1 MKPFSSLDFKKQ
13 FTLIELL
20 VVIAIIAILASML
33 LPALGR
39 VKEIGLRISCLS
51 NQRQFVTCYFN
62 YADDNKDWGPYLP
75 FRNQTE
81 ALCVYSKDVPS
92 FLDYLPPIN
101 KSRNVYDIAACPT
114 SQIGTNRRTPG
125 FLWSGYGLMHLVTGY
140 EHAFGFVNTT
150 SDWYG
155 LYPYAKPQ
163 MPRRTLLGKDHTFN
177 GRTKHFYGPSV
188 QPVFGDRFV
197 PSRRY
202 GDNISPGGGIYGIW
216 YVSHMNRGTNVV
228 YHDGHAK
235 WWESAAVKSQ
245 DCCQTY
251 GNGTYKKSIPLD
263 L

>member
-1 MKPFSSLDFKKQ
+1 MTKRHGSKR

-20 VVIAIIAILASML
+20 VVIAIIAILAAML

-51 NQRQFVTCYFN
+51 NQRQFATSYFN
-62 YADDNKDWGPYLP
+62 YADDNKDWGPHLCHI
-75 FRNQTE
+75 NQTE
-81 ALCVYSKDVPS
+81 MICVYNTNVPS

-101 KSRNVYDIAACPT
+101 KSKGVYDVAVCPT
-114 SQIGTNRRTPG
+114 SQLGTNRRSPG
-125 FLWSGYGLMHLVTGY
+125 FTITTGGMLYLVSSFD
-140 EHAFGFVNTT
+140 HAFGAVNET
-150 SDWYG
+150 SGWYG
-155 LYPYAKPQ
+155 FHAYSRPQ
-163 MPRRTLLGKDHTFN
+163 MPRRTLFGKDHTFN